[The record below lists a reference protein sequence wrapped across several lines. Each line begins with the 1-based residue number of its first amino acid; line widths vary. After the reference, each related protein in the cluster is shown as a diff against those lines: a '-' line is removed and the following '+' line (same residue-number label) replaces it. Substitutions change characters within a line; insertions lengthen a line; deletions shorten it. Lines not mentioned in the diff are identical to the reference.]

1 MSAKRLS
8 LGELAAG
15 VKFPVDASH
24 PITLLGSRRIRLAGM
39 FFDTDKCFP
48 LPIAIPGMK
57 RVVET
62 HTEDPAANILIV
74 GHTDTSGKDDYNAKL
89 SLERAQAVADYLH
102 GKADAWEKHFQDP
115 AAEKR
120 WGAREIQSMLKRLTE
135 DGRPF
140 LPGAPDGKDG
150 PATQAAVRSYQQ
162 ARGLKVDGIA
172 GPQTRKSLVKD
183 YMALAGAN
191 LPADASVT
199 VHGCGEAFP
208 AAEVKDGAKSPQD
221 RRAEILFLE
230 GDIQPKP
237 PGEISKKGSQE
248 YPQWIGGVTETVDV
262 LLSELTAGFDFDLP
276 QQKKLIFE
284 PGPEDSGGG
293 DDEPILVAANDDRL
307 VAQIISEA
315 RQQHEKR
322 GKDDFTEA
330 DGEFVP
336 FKPAN
341 PPKRPDIRMDHGFLD
356 DGKGNLD
363 KGKMREDTFADR
375 LSYLKWET
383 KLEAAELLRP
393 DLLDATNTY
402 RHFLEATGDEF
413 EFDYDRFGGNDKAG
427 KKVIDSAIEDTIAA
441 ALELSDKDKKND
453 FSMQTDPI
461 GVGGFNGR
469 YPYPSTENW
478 QKAIGAHVIW
488 LEAHVK
494 VEIQGDK
501 RFFKIDMKLHAED
514 RYNFNPGAKDIAT
527 GTPDADNGV
536 FEQTGLAKE
545 FDSKAE
551 LKRHVE
557 FSASKDPIPDF
568 RKPPGD
574 KKVTVPR

>member
-1 MSAKRLS
+1 MSAKTLS
-8 LGELAAG
+8 LGELTAG

-24 PITLLGSRRIRLAGM
+24 SLTVLGTRRIRLAGM
-39 FFDTDKCFP
+39 FFDTDKCFL

-57 RVVET
+57 RIVET
-62 HTEDPAANILIV
+62 HAANPDAKILII

-102 GKADAWEKHFQDP
+102 GKVDAWEKHFQDP

-120 WGAREIQSMLKRLTE
+120 WGAREIQLMLKRIPK
-135 DGRPF
+135 DGLPF
-140 LPGAPDGKDG
+140 LLGAPDGKDG

-172 GPQTRKSLVKD
+172 GPHTRKSLVKD
-183 YMALAGAN
+183 YMALEGTS
-191 LPADASVT
+191 LPADADVT

-221 RRAEILFLE
+221 RRAEILFFD
-230 GDIQPKP
+230 GDILPKP
-237 PGEISKKGSQE
+237 PGTISKKGSKE
-248 YPQWIGGVTETVDV
+248 YPQWIGGVTETVEL
-262 LLSELTAGFDFDLP
+262 LLSDLNVGFDFDLP
-276 QQKKLIFE
+276 QQKQLILD
-284 PGPEDSGGG
+284 PGPDDAGGG
-293 DDEPILVAANDDRL
+293 DAPILVAANDDRL

-315 RQQHEKR
+315 REQNAKR

-330 DGEFVP
+330 DGDFVP

-341 PPKRPDIRMDHGFLD
+341 PPARPDIRMDHGFLD

-363 KGKMREDTFADR
+363 TSKMREDTFADR
-375 LSYLKWET
+375 LSYLKWQT

-413 EFDYDRFGGNDKAG
+413 EFDYDRFGENDKAG
-427 KKVIDSAIEDTIAA
+427 KKTIDSAIEDTIAA
-441 ALELSDKDKKND
+441 ALELSDKDKKSD

-461 GVGGFNGR
+461 GVGGINGR

-488 LEAHVK
+488 LEARVK
-494 VEIQGDK
+494 VEIKDDK

-536 FEQTGLAKE
+536 FEVTGLAKE
-545 FDSKAE
+545 FDSKGE
-551 LKRHVE
+551 LKRHIE

-574 KKVTVPR
+574 RKVTVPR